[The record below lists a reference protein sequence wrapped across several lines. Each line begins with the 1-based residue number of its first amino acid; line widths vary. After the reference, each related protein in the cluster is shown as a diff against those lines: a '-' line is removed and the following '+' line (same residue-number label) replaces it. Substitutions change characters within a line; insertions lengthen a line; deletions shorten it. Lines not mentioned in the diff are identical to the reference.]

1 MRGAIRCS
9 VPEYC
14 ILLKGIDRR
23 IESINIGG
31 VGRNVSRIAG
41 DIGGVGCHVIVSSF
55 QLRAINRVSTVIRK
69 GASFHIS
76 DGAGGFRTMSG
87 VECSAVPEHSI
98 LFKSIHRRVQAI
110 YACGVSRDI
119 SGIGSNVG
127 SVTCN
132 IAGVGRNVGSVIGNI
147 TGVGS
152 NVGSVIGNITGVS
165 GNVSRVASDIGGVG
179 RHVIVSVFQL
189 RAINRVSTVI
199 RKGTSFHVGDGAG
212 GFRTM
217 SGVECSAI
225 PEQGIIF
232 KVANSICQISDIGG
246 VGSNI
251 CSVSCNISG
260 IGSDIGGI
268 GLNIIIGGFQL

>member
-127 SVTCN
+127 SV
-132 IAGVGRNVGSVIGNI
+132 
-147 TGVGS
+147 
-152 NVGSVIGNITGVS
+152 IGNITGVS
-165 GNVSRVASDIGGVG
+165 GNVSHIASDIGGVG